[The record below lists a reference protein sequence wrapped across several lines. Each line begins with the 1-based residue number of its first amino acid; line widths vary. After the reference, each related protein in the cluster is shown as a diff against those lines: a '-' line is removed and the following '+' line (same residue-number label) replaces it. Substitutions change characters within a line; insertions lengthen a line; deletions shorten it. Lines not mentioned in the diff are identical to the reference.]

1 MRQYTSRE
9 FIKIVEFNGFYYD
22 RHNGDHAIYVN
33 DKGRHISI
41 PKNLECVIA
50 RRLIKENNLVTDIK
64 RRKKKIMDNYNYPMG
79 ADTKDA
85 PWNQVDNPER
95 EIEVTVSV
103 TLSKTVKIKVSDYEI
118 TDSGKDEDG
127 EYFEDVDYSN
137 CDLKGAVE
145 GQIVL
150 PQKAW
155 DYIAPKSKK
164 DVKAIFDLKD
174 WNVDDFEVIE
184 E

>member
-1 MRQYTSRE
+1 MKQYTQRG
-9 FIKIVEFNGFYYD
+9 FIRIVKNNGFQYN

-50 RRLIKENNLVTDIK
+50 RRLIKENNLITDIK
-64 RRKKKIMDNYNYPMG
+64 RRKKMTESGYYPLG
-79 ADTKDA
+79 AEHDPNA

-103 TLSKTVKIKVSDYEI
+103 TLSKTVKIKVSDYGI

-127 EYFEDVDYSN
+127 EYFEDIDYSK
-137 CDLKGAVE
+137 CDLKRAVE
-145 GQIVL
+145 EQITL
-150 PQKAW
+150 PQDAYK
-155 DYIAPKSKK
+155 Y
-164 DVKAIFDLKD
+164 VKGEFDNDQYNDLKG
-174 WNVDDFEVIE
+174 WCVDDFEVIE

>member
-1 MRQYTSRE
+1 
-9 FIKIVEFNGFYYD
+9 
-22 RHNGDHAIYVN
+22 
-33 DKGRHISI
+33 
-41 PKNLECVIA
+41 
-50 RRLIKENNLVTDIK
+50 
-64 RRKKKIMDNYNYPMG
+64 MDNYNYPMG
-79 ADTKDA
+79 VDTKDA

-137 CDLKGAVE
+137 CDLKSAVE
-145 GQIVL
+145 KQIVL

-155 DYIAPKSKK
+155 DYIVPISNRE
-164 DVKAIFDLKD
+164 VNAISDLKD
-174 WNVDDFEVIE
+174 WNVDDFEIIE

>member
-41 PKNLECVIA
+41 PKNLECV
-50 RRLIKENNLVTDIK
+50 E
-64 RRKKKIMDNYNYPMG
+64 KKIMDNYNYPMG

>member
-1 MRQYTSRE
+1 MRQYTSRG

-50 RRLIKENNLVTDIK
+50 RRLIKENNLITDIK
-64 RRKKKIMDNYNYPMG
+64 RKKKKIMDNYNYPMG

-127 EYFEDVDYSN
+127 EYFEDIDYSK
-137 CDLKGAVE
+137 CDLKRAVE
-145 GQIVL
+145 EQITL
-150 PQKAW
+150 PQDAYKYVKGEFNNDQRNDLEGW
-155 DYIAPKSKK
+155 D
-164 DVKAIFDLKD
+164 
-174 WNVDDFEVIE
+174 VDDFEVIE

>member
-9 FIKIVEFNGFYYD
+9 FIKIVEFNGFYYS

-33 DKGRHISI
+33 DKGRHISM

-50 RRLIKENNLVTDIK
+50 RRLIKENNLITDIK
-64 RRKKKIMDNYNYPMG
+64 RRKKIMDNYNYPMG

-85 PWNQVDNPER
+85 PWNQADNPER

-127 EYFEDVDYSN
+127 EYFEDIDYSK
-137 CDLKGAVE
+137 CDLKRAVE
-145 GQIVL
+145 EQITL
-150 PQKAW
+150 PQDAYKYVKGEFNNDQRNDLEGW
-155 DYIAPKSKK
+155 D
-164 DVKAIFDLKD
+164 
-174 WNVDDFEVIE
+174 VDDFEVIE

>member
-1 MRQYTSRE
+1 
-9 FIKIVEFNGFYYD
+9 
-22 RHNGDHAIYVN
+22 
-33 DKGRHISI
+33 
-41 PKNLECVIA
+41 
-50 RRLIKENNLVTDIK
+50 
-64 RRKKKIMDNYNYPMG
+64 MDNYNYPMG

-95 EIEVTVSV
+95 EIDVTVSV

-127 EYFEDVDYSN
+127 EYFKDVDYSK

-145 GQIVL
+145 EQIVL
-150 PQKAW
+150 PQSAHTYVKSN
-155 DYIAPKSKK
+155 PK
-164 DVKAIFDLKD
+164 VHEDLSN
-174 WNVDDFEVIE
+174 WCVDDLEINLE